1 MRKFLIGKTGNL
13 ILGIALSIVMFVL
26 LNVLFGL
33 GGAIGGA
40 IAGIVG
46 FGAAAGIKYALS
58 PAGEKTGN
66 G

>member
-13 ILGIALSIVMFVL
+13 ILSIALSIAMFVL
-26 LNVLFGL
+26 LNALFGL

-46 FGAAAGIKYALS
+46 FGAAAGIKRALS
-58 PAGEKTGN
+58 PAGEKTGD

>member
-13 ILGIALSIVMFVL
+13 ILGIAISIAMFVL
-26 LNVLFGL
+26 LNVIFGL

-46 FGAAAGIKYALS
+46 FGAAAGIKHALS

-66 G
+66 E